1 MQNQYQQPQG
11 QPMPQPQPQKKYVG
25 GGTAINT
32 QYGELLKISFND
44 RDLKLMQSMLNA
56 KGWINLNCNRR
67 QQPSQYGQTHS
78 IVIDEWKPQQQA
90 PQQQYQQQAP
100 AQPQYQQQAPQ
111 QAPQQGQQPQFQQQA
126 PQQGQPYNDSN
137 VPF

>member
-44 RDLKLMQSMLNA
+44 RDLQLMQSMLNE

-90 PQQQYQQQAP
+90 PQ
-100 AQPQYQQQAPQ
+100 PQYQQQAPQ
-111 QAPQQGQQPQFQQQA
+111 QGPQQGQQPQFQQQA

>member
-1 MQNQYQQPQG
+1 MNQPQYNQG
-11 QPMPQPQPQKKYVG
+11 QPMQQPQQQKKYVG

-32 QYGELLKISFND
+32 QYGELLKISFNAQ
-44 RDLKLMQSMLNA
+44 DLQLMQSMLNE

-90 PQQQYQQQAP
+90 P

-111 QAPQQGQQPQFQQQA
+111 QGQF
-126 PQQGQPYNDSN
+126 YNDSN

>member
-44 RDLKLMQSMLNA
+44 RDLQLMQSMLNE

-90 PQQQYQQQAP
+90 PQQQYQQQSP
-100 AQPQYQQQAPQ
+100 AQPQYQQQAPAQ
-111 QAPQQGQQPQFQQQA
+111 Q
-126 PQQGQPYNDSN
+126 
-137 VPF
+137 VPATSTTTRTAATVPATSTTTRTSLQ

>member
-1 MQNQYQQPQG
+1 MQNQNYNQG
-11 QPMPQPQPQKKYVG
+11 QPMQQPQQQKKYVG

-32 QYGELLKISFND
+32 QYGELLKISFNAQ
-44 RDLKLMQSMLNA
+44 DLQLMQSMLNER
-56 KGWINLNCNRR
+56 GWINLNCNRR

-90 PQQQYQQQAP
+90 PQQMQ
-100 AQPQYQQQAPQ
+100 QPQDQKPQ
-111 QAPQQGQQPQFQQQA
+111 FQQPQFQQ
-126 PQQGQPYNDSN
+126 PQMQQPQMQGGYNDSA